1 MCIQEKERRNKK
13 VKLYKKQVKL
23 NCYTQHIKKVKGVII
38 MLPLVI
44 QLGSI
49 IVGRVVAKGIN
60 DLLKKD

>member
-1 MCIQEKERRNKK
+1 
-13 VKLYKKQVKL
+13 
-23 NCYTQHIKKVKGVII
+23 

-60 DLLKKD
+60 DLLKKIKFIGGIKMQKIQDSHVFLRRVI

>member
-1 MCIQEKERRNKK
+1 MFPIIFSRVLTTVVASIIAKKIIKQFNK
-13 VKLYKKQVKL
+13 
-23 NCYTQHIKKVKGVII
+23 KGVIF

>member
-1 MCIQEKERRNKK
+1 MYTRKRKKEKNK
-13 VKLYKKQVKL
+13 
-23 NCYTQHIKKVKGVII
+23 IKGVIF

>member
-1 MCIQEKERRNKK
+1 
-13 VKLYKKQVKL
+13 
-23 NCYTQHIKKVKGVII
+23 

-49 IVGRVVAKGIN
+49 IVGKVVAKGIN

>member
-1 MCIQEKERRNKK
+1 
-13 VKLYKKQVKL
+13 
-23 NCYTQHIKKVKGVII
+23 